1 MNLVDDLGG
10 IFGEGLERV
19 FGCLR
24 NVLETWNELMIYRE
38 YHMPFGKKIVQ
49 HLEKIM
55 GRVNSVSA
63 YWKWHFSAGEV
74 LRKWL

>member
-1 MNLVDDLGG
+1 MGSLNLVDDLGG

-38 YHMPFGKKIVQ
+38 YHMPFGKKNCPT
-49 HLEKIM
+49 LRKNN
-55 GRVNSVSA
+55 G
-63 YWKWHFSAGEV
+63 AGEQCFG
-74 LRKWL
+74 LLERALFCR